1 MTSLWNRRSAVV
13 MAALVGMTGCAG
25 VGDAGASA
33 TARTRVSAPAPAS
46 SAPDSPAS
54 ATSSAAPASSASVT
68 PSSVTPSPV
77 PVSPTPETGPTP
89 SPSGPP
95 PFSATVEKVS
105 RDDVRH
111 SWRPGCPVPLSG
123 LRKITMTYWGFDGQA
138 HTGTLVVNKK
148 VAEDV
153 ASVFGKLYD
162 MRYPI
167 RRMEPVDVY
176 KGSDFDSIEA
186 DNTSAFNCRN
196 ATGSGSWSNHAYGL
210 AVDLNPREN
219 PYVYANGS
227 NAHRNADAFV
237 DRPLKKPGVI
247 NSGDR
252 VVRAFEQIGW
262 GWGGSWSGAKDYQHF
277 SVNGR

>member
-1 MTSLWNRRSAVV
+1 MGFLKNRRSAV
-13 MAALVGMTGCAG
+13 MIATLVGVTGCGGAAG
-25 VGDAGASA
+25 PEAGGAA
-33 TARTRVSAPAPAS
+33 SAPARTSMPAAVTS
-46 SAPDSPAS
+46 PAASLSPVAATPVSTDPVSATPSATPTPSAPED
-54 ATSSAAPASSASVT
+54 
-68 PSSVTPSPV
+68 
-77 PVSPTPETGPTP
+77 GGTP

-95 PFSATVEKVS
+95 AFSSKIEKVS
-105 RDDVRH
+105 RDELRH
-111 SWRPGCPVPLSG
+111 SWRPGCPVAPSG
-123 LRKITMTYWGFDGQA
+123 LRKITMTYWGFDDKA
-138 HTGTLVVNKK
+138 HTGTLVVNKS

-176 KGSDFDSIEA
+176 KGSDFDSIEV

-219 PYVYANGS
+219 PYVEADGS

-247 NSGDR
+247 NRGDR
-252 VVRAFEQIGW
+252 VVRAFASIGW
-262 GWGGSWSGAKDYQHF
+262 GWGGTWSGARDYQHF

>member
-1 MTSLWNRRSAVV
+1 
-13 MAALVGMTGCAG
+13 MAALVGMTGCGGA
-25 VGDAGASA
+25 GDAGASA
-33 TARTRVSAPAPAS
+33 TARTRVSATAP
-46 SAPDSPAS
+46 
-54 ATSSAAPASSASVT
+54 AAPASDSPMPTASSAVPVSSAPVT
-68 PSSVTPSPV
+68 PSAV

-95 PFSATVEKVS
+95 PFSAKIETVS
-105 RDDVRH
+105 RDEVRH

-123 LRKITMTYWGFDGQA
+123 LRKITMTYWGFDDEA

-153 ASVFGKLYD
+153 ASVFKKLYEL
-162 MRYPI
+162 RYPI

-176 KGSDFDSIEA
+176 KGSDYESIEA

-252 VVRAFEQIGW
+252 VVRVFERIGW

>member
-1 MTSLWNRRSAVV
+1 MTSLWNRRSAIV

-33 TARTRVSAPAPAS
+33 AARTRVPAPAAAS
-46 SAPDSPAS
+46 SAPGSSTPA
-54 ATSSAAPASSASVT
+54 APSSMPASSPSVT
-68 PSSVTPSPV
+68 PSSV
-77 PVSPTPETGPTP
+77 PVSPAPGEGPTP

-95 PFSATVEKVS
+95 PFSAKIEKVS

-123 LRKITMTYWGFDGQA
+123 LRKINMTYWGFDDQA
-138 HTGTLVVNKK
+138 HTGTLVINKK

-153 ASVFGKLYD
+153 ASVFGKLYE

-176 KGSDFDSIEA
+176 KGSDYDSIDA

-227 NAHRNADAFV
+227 HAHRNADAFV

-252 VVRAFEQIGW
+252 VVRAFAQIGW

-277 SVNGR
+277 SENGR

>member
-13 MAALVGMTGCAG
+13 MAALAGMTGCAG

-33 TARTRVSAPAPAS
+33 TARTRVSPPTVA
-46 SAPDSPAS
+46 SPAS
-54 ATSSAAPASSASVT
+54 DSPTRTAPSAASSSAATVS
-68 PSSVTPSPV
+68 PSP
-77 PVSPTPETGPTP
+77 ETVVTP

-95 PFSATVEKVS
+95 PFSAKIEKVS
-105 RDDVRH
+105 RDEVRY
-111 SWRPGCPVPLSG
+111 SWREGCPVPLSG
-123 LRKITMTYWGFDGQA
+123 LRKITMTYWGFDDRA

-167 RRMEPVDVY
+167 RRMVPVDVY
-176 KGSDFDSIEA
+176 KGSDYDSIDA

-219 PYVYANGS
+219 PYVYADGS
-227 NAHRNADAFV
+227 NAHRNANAFV
-237 DRPLKKPGVI
+237 DRPLKKRGVI

-277 SVNGR
+277 SENGR

>member
-1 MTSLWNRRSAVV
+1 
-13 MAALVGMTGCAG
+13 MAALVGVTGCAG

-33 TARTRVSAPAPAS
+33 TARTRVSVPAPAS
-46 SAPDSPAS
+46 PAPGSSTPAAPSAG
-54 ATSSAAPASSASVT
+54 PASSASAT
-68 PSSVTPSPV
+68 PSSVTPSSV
-77 PVSPTPETGPTP
+77 PGSPAPGNGPTP

-95 PFSATVEKVS
+95 PFSAKIDKVS

-123 LRKITMTYWGFDGQA
+123 LRKITMTYWGFDDQA

-167 RRMEPVDVY
+167 RRMETVDVY
-176 KGSDFDSIEA
+176 KGSDNDSIDA
-186 DNTSAFNCRN
+186 DNTSAFNCRS
-196 ATGSGSWSNHAYGL
+196 ATGSSSWSNHAYGL

-252 VVRAFEQIGW
+252 VVRAFQQIGW